1 MWPAIFL
8 ELAFEMRSEYRAEWT
23 EMRRIAFAIFACVAI
38 AFGAAAALAR
48 GEISYTMPEVRET
61 VPPSDSVVHTA
72 LWSHPV
78 SDASD
83 VLAIGP
89 NVVTFAASDLM
100 CGFNGATG
108 AQLWCD
114 GKGSHPAYA
123 AGVVA
128 YTAADG
134 SVHGV
139 DADTGALLWKH
150 SGAVRQ
156 YITAN
161 YAASTGDDFLLSSRQ
176 QPVDTGKMTYGQL
189 VDATY
194 VSYAEIT
201 PSGHVLWSGEGD
213 NYGDLPNPDI
223 FRPYA
228 FQINTGPGATIMS
241 SLQVLNLGPDGGV
254 GAAIHNTGDVLHF
267 NSPNVTLAGGWR
279 AQEVED
285 FFLTFDI
292 ETADVRDGTVV
303 AMYHYEPD
311 YDANLADYNRGLFP
325 GGLRSGDVRADSEF
339 VYGAVSSKLYRYRLA
354 VAAGQ
359 SPLLVASDSLFLGG
373 PYRGA
378 LYVSR
383 SDGVWALRVD
393 STRIRARLVA
403 PSASPVSGLSITGRT
418 AYIAFADGE
427 VRGVNVDDGRTV
439 LDAWPGKEA
448 RVGVSTDRTF
458 VVCRSD
464 TGWEV
469 VAYDRPD
476 RP

>member
-1 MWPAIFL
+1 L
-8 ELAFEMRSEYRAEWT
+8 ELAFEMRIENRAEWT
-23 EMRRIAFAIFACVAI
+23 NMSRIAFALFVCLAL
-38 AFGAAAALAR
+38 AFIPPGAFAR

-61 VPPSDSVVHTA
+61 VPPSDSAVHTA
-72 LWSHPV
+72 LWSHPLANS
-78 SDASD
+78 SDM
-83 VLAIGP
+83 LAIGTK
-89 NVVTFAASDLM
+89 VLAFAAPDLM
-100 CGFNGATG
+100 CGFDGATG

-123 AGVVA
+123 ADVVA

-139 DADTGALLWKH
+139 DAYTGALLWKH

-156 YITAN
+156 YVTAN

-176 QPVDTGKMTYGQL
+176 QPVDTGTMTYGQL

-194 VSYAEIT
+194 VGYAEIT
-201 PSGHVLWSGEGD
+201 PSGHVLWTGEGH
-213 NYGDLPNPDI
+213 NYGNLPNPDI

-254 GAAIHNTGDVLHF
+254 GAAIHNTGEVLDF
-267 NSPNVTLAGGWR
+267 NTPNVTLAGGWR

-292 ETADVRDGTVV
+292 ETADVRDGTIV

-311 YDANLADYNRGLFP
+311 YDANLDDYNRGLFP
-325 GGLRSGDVRADSEF
+325 AGLRSGDVRADGGF
-339 VYGAVSSKLYRYRLA
+339 AYGAVSTKLYRYHLA
-354 VAAGQ
+354 EAAGQ
-359 SPLLVASDSLFLGG
+359 SPLLVASNSRFLGG

-383 SDGVWALRVD
+383 SDGVWALRIA
-393 STRIRARLVA
+393 STQIRARLVA
-403 PSASPVSGLSITGRT
+403 PSVSPVANLYIAGRT

-448 RVGVSTDRTF
+448 RVGVSTDRAF
-458 VVCRSD
+458 VVCR
-464 TGWEV
+464 TEKGWEV
-469 VAYDRPD
+469 DAYDRPD